1 LQVFSYQNLYL
12 GIFACLKEG
21 SPRQVSELGQAINN
35 STTVYRKEDDYTRPV
50 TSLHLWY
57 MTYTMMIT
65 TKTTFS
71 FFGKKKSNN
80 KQMKIYLK
88 YKAVHLSV

>member
-65 TKTTFS
+65 TKTTFL
-71 FFGKKKSNN
+71 FFWKKSQIISRWKSTWNT
-80 KQMKIYLK
+80 KLYT
-88 YKAVHLSV
+88 